1 MTEPMAFVLL
11 DAAIRGAVVLTLLLL
26 AGIMLRD
33 RPNLGAAQAGMALCL
48 GLCMQVISSTP
59 AFEAG
64 VPRLV
69 QAPWVAV
76 SVGNGV
82 LFWAFVQALF
92 DDEFRWRP
100 VHAAAWLAVAALSAV
115 NCAVVAGSASI
126 LAPWS
131 VGVQR
136 AVPLLFAVLSAL
148 AAARHWD
155 ADLVEARRRLRGFI
169 VVAGIGYTLVSLAV
183 RLGSPQGRLQGATA
197 TLDAAVLLLVTAL
210 VAVRLLHLTRSDLFP
225 AKTANATDPAAP
237 AVGTDV
243 PPCGNTPRQ
252 PHPDDSEPGAQ
263 PDAVAPNPADERLAQ
278 SVRRLMVEE
287 RAYRDEDLS
296 LARLAERLAVPEY
309 RLRRVI
315 NQHLGHRNF
324 NAFINGYRL
333 DAVRAALADPARH
346 ELPILTLALEAGF
359 QSIGPFNRAFKAA
372 TGLTPTEFRQQHR
385 ADF

>member
-1 MTEPMAFVLL
+1 MAFVLL
-11 DAAIRGAVVLTLLLL
+11 DAAIRGAAVLLLLLL
-26 AGIMLRD
+26 AGIMVRD
-33 RPNLGAAQAGMALCL
+33 RPNLRAAQAGMALCL

-64 VPRLV
+64 VPRLL

-92 DDEFRWRP
+92 DDEFTWRP
-100 VHAAAWLAVAALSAV
+100 VHGVAWLAVAGLSAL

-136 AVPLLFAVLSAL
+136 AVPLVFTVLSAL
-148 AAARHWD
+148 AAARHWS

-169 VVAGIGYTLVSLAV
+169 VVAGIGYTLLSLSM

-210 VAVRLLHLTRSDLFP
+210 VAMRLLQLTRSDLFP
-225 AKTANATDPAAP
+225 AQ
-237 AVGTDV
+237 G
-243 PPCGNTPRQ
+243 
-252 PHPDDSEPGAQ
+252 
-263 PDAVAPNPADERLAQ
+263 DAVADPVAPATTSDAPPPFAPTESSDPDGAEPEALAATPNPADERLAQ
-278 SVRRLMVEE
+278 SLQRVMVEE
-287 RAYRDEDLS
+287 HAYREEDLS
-296 LARLAERLAVPEY
+296 LSRLAERLAVPEY

-315 NQHLGHRNF
+315 NQRLGHRNF

-333 DAVRAALADPARH
+333 DAVRIALADPARR
-346 ELPILTLALEAGF
+346 ELPVLTLALEAGF

-372 TGLTPTEFRQQHR
+372 TGLTPTEFRRQHS
-385 ADF
+385 ADS